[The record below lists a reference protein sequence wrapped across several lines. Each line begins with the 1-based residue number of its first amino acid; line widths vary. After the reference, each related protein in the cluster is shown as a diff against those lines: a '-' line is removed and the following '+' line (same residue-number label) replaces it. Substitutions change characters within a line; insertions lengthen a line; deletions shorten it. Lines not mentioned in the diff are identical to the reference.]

1 MTKNTLVLFLLFLF
15 PYLFQSA
22 NSKNTSPYFFTQIG
36 VEDGL
41 TQGTVTKSH
50 RERKDFCGLEPRE
63 DYPDMMD
70 TSSRCSKII
79 RLTPAH

>member
-41 TQGTVTKSH
+41 TQGTVTNIYQ
-50 RERKDFCGLEPRE
+50 DTDICG
-63 DYPDMMD
+63 
-70 TSSRCSKII
+70 
-79 RLTPAH
+79 

>member
-41 TQGTVTKSH
+41 TQGTVTNIYQYIRFLPSAQVCYWLH
-50 RERKDFCGLEPRE
+50 
-63 DYPDMMD
+63 
-70 TSSRCSKII
+70 SSD
-79 RLTPAH
+79 A